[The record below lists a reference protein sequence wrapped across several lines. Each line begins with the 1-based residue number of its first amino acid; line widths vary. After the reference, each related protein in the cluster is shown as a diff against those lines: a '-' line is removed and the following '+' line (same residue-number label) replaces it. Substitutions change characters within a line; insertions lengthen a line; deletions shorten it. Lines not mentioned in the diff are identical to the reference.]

1 MTIIN
6 DQTYIDKILKGDTNA
21 YAFLVEKYKVM
32 VFSLALKMV
41 KSREEAEEIS
51 QDTFIK
57 AYRNL
62 PKFKGESKFSTWLYK
77 ITYRTCLDS
86 LKKNKEKYI
95 TNPIDEVVINR
106 IQSTD
111 GILEGIEQKE
121 RARVINSCLLSLPE
135 EERSILWMFYFEELS
150 LKEIVSVTDFSEAN
164 VKVKLHRARK
174 SLLNI
179 VEKKVAP
186 ELIDHY
192 GRK

>member
-179 VEKKVAP
+179 VEKKIAP